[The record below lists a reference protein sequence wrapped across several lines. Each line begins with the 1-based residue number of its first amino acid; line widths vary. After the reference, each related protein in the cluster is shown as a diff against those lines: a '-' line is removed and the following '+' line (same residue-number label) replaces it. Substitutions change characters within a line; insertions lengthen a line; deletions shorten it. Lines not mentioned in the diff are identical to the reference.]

1 MSVNIEKYRI
11 LYYNY
16 IVYNMEKNMISIN
29 ADKPITK
36 SEEDVLGRKKFVE
49 NLTNILTSYEDT
61 NSLTIGLYGKWG
73 SGKTSIIN
81 LTTTKLKEA
90 KYKVIH
96 FNPWNFKGQ
105 DELIQCFFKE
115 FYNQLDM
122 VDYHK
127 LFTKLGNLFKRIGQ
141 VLSFGKY
148 VPVISPYATIIAP
161 LIKEYGE
168 ALDNLTYK
176 KSLEDIKKKISKA
189 LLKLDKKIIIFIDDV
204 DRLSDI
210 EICQIFQLV
219 KLLADF
225 KNVVYILAMDKDVV
239 VSALQNS
246 QREHSEEYIEKIIQ
260 LPINVPD
267 VPQLKVQNVLI
278 EKLNA
283 VCNNLN
289 EFLPSRNNDL
299 ARTTFWQQ
307 FFNLRD
313 VHRYL
318 NVFIPKFEA
327 LKKNVDMHDFCIMT
341 LLEIKYPDVRNF
353 IFKNQAIF
361 TGIFYY
367 FSSDD
372 REKKNIKETV
382 SNYLESLQSKYSTDE
397 LSFIK
402 ECLYFLFPK
411 ISQSFN
417 VAWGYT
423 TYQYEEMKIRGFI
436 CITENFSNYY
446 QFEDEKLSYSKSDI
460 DNIITNYNKEDFI
473 IFIKQLNTNKELSE
487 FLPYV
492 SYYIENKLTEKRAS
506 DVINWL
512 IEFSDDLEQE
522 LSEYEAFKVDCDQRI
537 GYMIK
542 KYIQKNREKINVVEF
557 LTQIYSKG
565 KLNNAKVD
573 LLRSLQVSSGKV
585 ADGNTKNEKDK
596 IVTIQEL
603 ETIEQLIKNE
613 LTEYLNN
620 KENFLDSNY
629 VQYYYLMKHI
639 DSNICK
645 ELTNKV
651 IKDEVDILNFVKNFC
666 GHGQHLTGNG
676 EKTYRY
682 HKSLEEEFDMKKV
695 YDILVKELSESID
708 LNEGLNLYRAAYV
721 MSYEKGCIDDGY
733 TKREIEQ
740 YIKNRNSQ

>member
-1 MSVNIEKYRI
+1 MIVNIEKYQI

-16 IVYNMEKNMISIN
+16 SVYNKENNMISIN

-36 SEEDVLGRKKFVE
+36 SEEDILGRKKFVE

-81 LTTTKLKEA
+81 LVSAELKGK
-90 KYKVIH
+90 KYKVIQ

-115 FYNQLDM
+115 FYSQLDM
-122 VDYHK
+122 IDHHK
-127 LFTKLGNLFKRIGQ
+127 LFTKLGNFFKRIGQ
-141 VLSFGKY
+141 ILSFGKY

-168 ALDNLTYK
+168 TLDNLTYK
-176 KSLEDIKKKISKA
+176 KSLEDIKNKISKA

-219 KLLADF
+219 KLLGDF
-225 KNVVYILAMDKDVV
+225 KNVVYLLAMDREVV
-239 VSALQNS
+239 ASALQNS
-246 QREHSEEYIEKIIQ
+246 QKEHSEEYIEKIIQ

-267 VPQLKVQNVLI
+267 VSQTKVQNVLV

-283 VCNNLN
+283 LCNNLN

-299 ARTTFWQQ
+299 ARTAFWQQ
-307 FFNLRD
+307 FLTLRD

-327 LKKNVDMHDFCIMT
+327 LKNNVDMHDFCIMT

-353 IFKNQAIF
+353 IFKNQASF

-367 FSSDD
+367 FSNDD
-372 REKKNIKETV
+372 REKKIIKEKVT
-382 SNYLESLQSKYSTDE
+382 NFLEGIQSKYNADE

-423 TYQYEEMKIRGFI
+423 IYKYEEMKIRGFI

-446 QFEDEKLSYSKSDI
+446 QFEDEKGSYSKSDI
-460 DNIITNYNKEDFI
+460 DNIITNYNKEEFI
-473 IFIKQLNTNKELSE
+473 KFMKQLNTNKELSE

-492 SYYIENKLTEKRAS
+492 SYYIENKLTGKRTS

-512 IEFSDDLEQE
+512 IEFTDDLEQE

-542 KYIQKNREKINVVEF
+542 KYIQKNREKIDIVEF
-557 LTQIYSKG
+557 LTKIYSKG
-565 KLNNAKVD
+565 KLNNTKVD

-585 ADGNTKNEKDK
+585 SDGSTKNEKDK
-596 IVTIQEL
+596 IVTIQEI
-603 ETIEQLIKNE
+603 EIIEQLIKNE

-620 KENFLDSNY
+620 KENFSDSNY
-629 VQYYYLMKHI
+629 VQYYYLMKCI
-639 DSNICK
+639 DPNICK
-645 ELTNKV
+645 ELTNKI
-651 IKDEVDILNFVKNFC
+651 IKDEVDVLAFVKNFC
-666 GHGQHLTGNG
+666 RHGQHLTGNG
-676 EKTYRY
+676 EKTYSY
-682 HKSLEEEFDMKKV
+682 HKSLQEEFDMKKV
-695 YDILVKELSESID
+695 YDILINELDESID
-708 LNEGLNLYRAAYV
+708 LSEGCNLYRAAYV
-721 MSYEKGCIDDGY
+721 MSYEKGCIDEGY

-740 YIKNRNSQ
+740 YITHRNGQ